1 MKTEWLE
8 NFFTHPELLEMG
20 HGQSLE
26 DKNLGLGWLYY
37 ALIRIS
43 KPKLA
48 VCIGSWRGF
57 VPILLAKGMQDN
69 QNDGKLVFID
79 PSLVDDFWLENSK
92 VMQWFKTFGIENVQ
106 HFLMTT
112 QEFVRSPFFS
122 AIDDVGFLFVDG
134 YHTSEQA
141 KYDFESFDRL
151 LTSNASIMFHDSTQG
166 SYSDIYGADKKY
178 QYTVYE
184 YMKELKKRK
193 DMQSID
199 FYEASGVTLFKKIEQ
214 GA

>member
-1 MKTEWLE
+1 MEWLE
-8 NFFTHPELLEMG
+8 EFFTYPDLLEMG

-57 VPILLAKGMQDN
+57 VPILLAKAMQDN
-69 QNDGKLVFID
+69 QNNGQLVFID
-79 PSLVDDFWLENSK
+79 PSLVDDFWADASK
-92 VMQWFKTFGIENVQ
+92 VKAWFKTFGIENAQ

-112 QEFVRSPFFS
+112 QEFVSSPYFS
-122 AIDDVGFLFVDG
+122 AISEVGFLFVDG
-134 YHTSEQA
+134 YHTAEQA
-141 KYDFESFDRL
+141 KYDFESFDAL
-151 LTSNASIMFHDSTQG
+151 LTKNANVLFHDSTQAL
-166 SYSDIYGADKKY
+166 YSDIYGEHKKY
-178 QYTVYE
+178 QYTVYK
-184 YMKELKKRK
+184 YMKQLKKRK

-199 FYEASGVTLFKKIEQ
+199 FYEASGLTLFKKIEL